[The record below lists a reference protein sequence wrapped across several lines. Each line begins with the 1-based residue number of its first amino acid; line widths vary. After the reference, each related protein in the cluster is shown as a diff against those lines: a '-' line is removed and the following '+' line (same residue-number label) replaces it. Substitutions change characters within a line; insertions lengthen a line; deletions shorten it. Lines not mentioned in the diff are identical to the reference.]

1 MGDTRRISS
10 RWFTDHSQC
19 GPPLPVLWG
28 KIMGTKDV
36 KPLRGLLVRMID
48 RCRQL
53 RPHRGEA
60 PASQSP
66 GGLPESLL
74 GQALNAVS
82 EGSVITDK
90 AQNIVYANAAFT
102 AVTGYSEHEVLGRNC
117 RFLQGPGSN
126 PQTVQALSLS
136 LSRGKSFRGELLNY
150 RKDGT
155 PFWNALTVSPIKDAT
170 GALSHFVSVQRDITA
185 QKAQQARLRFLAM
198 HDPVT
203 GLPNRTALD
212 QHLGKNKERSSPH
225 QLTAV
230 GIIDLDD
237 FKIINDTYGHE
248 TGDLLL
254 HEFALRLQEQ
264 LRDTD
269 FLARLGGDEFVVV
282 IEELKKETVAEQ
294 LGTVLKR
301 LHQAVETDFVLGE
314 NTIATVSMSM
324 GLSLHSH
331 ADESE
336 QTTLRRADEALYHL
350 KNSKTERGNWWHLDE
365 PHHGDDISPHI
376 HTPAEDHT
384 RAPRPQAPPAPAE
397 ATAQAY
403 RQRLLDGGLRMFF
416 QPVIDLRTGSV
427 HLLEALARLA
437 LADGTILLPG
447 AFMPL
452 LPGQDIDRMF
462 RTGLYQVLQQLSEW
476 DAQGLSVSVS
486 INLAPSTLLN
496 PRCTEWVRS
505 ALDQHNIAPG
515 RLCLELLE
523 TLPAKDDIQRR
534 TFDELHGLGVRMVL
548 DDLGSGYSSLR
559 RLTAFAFST
568 VKIDRHLTSQFR
580 TSPITAMTFLATLV
594 QMGRDMGWD
603 VVAEG
608 LENAA
613 ITEAATILGIPYG
626 QGYHLARPMEAA
638 AIPGWARDLRPSPR
652 EKPIQT
658 MLGALAYH
666 WQFARLGSPHPG
678 TLGECPLTSFLN
690 NVRTMDDAAI
700 GWHQEQ
706 HAGLAN
712 HPDCATKLT
721 QWLTQ
726 KSTENH
732 HTNADDEIQGPG
744 ASTYLAQGLP
754 QFLAFAFDA

>member
-1 MGDTRRISS
+1 MT
-10 RWFTDHSQC
+10 TKE
-19 GPPLPVLWG
+19 G
-28 KIMGTKDV
+28 KTV
-36 KPLRGLLVRMID
+36 QGLLLRMID
-48 RCRQL
+48 RIQAVGPR
-53 RPHRGEA
+53 HEGA
-60 PASQSP
+60 PPQNSTGS
-66 GGLPESLL
+66 LPESLL

-126 PQTVQALSLS
+126 PQTVQALRLS

-203 GLPNRTALD
+203 GLPNRSALD
-212 QHLGKNKERSSPH
+212 QHLGKNRERSSPH
-225 QLTAV
+225 HLTAV

-282 IEELKKETVAEQ
+282 IEELKKETAIEQ

-301 LHQAVETDFVLGE
+301 LHQAVETAFVLGE
-314 NTIATVSMSM
+314 KTIATVSMSM

-331 ADESE
+331 TGESE
-336 QTTLRRADEALYHL
+336 QATLRRADAALYHL

-365 PHHGDDISPHI
+365 PLNADDISPHTHTRAPAS
-376 HTPAEDHT
+376 HTPAE
-384 RAPRPQAPPAPAE
+384 PAE

-403 RQRLLDGGLRMFF
+403 RQRLFGGGLRMFF
-416 QPVIDLRTGSV
+416 QPVIDLRTGKL

-437 LADGTILLPG
+437 LEDGTILAPG

-452 LPGQDIDRMF
+452 LTDQDIDRLF
-462 RTGLYQVLQQLSEW
+462 RTALDQVLQQLSDW
-476 DAQGLSVSVS
+476 DAQGLSLSANV
-486 INLAPSTLLN
+486 NLAPSTLLN
-496 PRCTEWVRS
+496 PHCTEWVRS
-505 ALDQHNIAPG
+505 ALHHHKIAPG
-515 RLCLELLE
+515 RLSLELLE
-523 TLPAKDDIQRR
+523 TLPAIDDIQRR
-534 TFDELHGLGVRMVL
+534 TFDELHGLGIKMVL

-678 TLGECPLTSFLN
+678 TLGECPLTSFLS
-690 NVRTMDDAAI
+690 NVRTMDNAAMS
-700 GWHQEQ
+700 WHQEQ
-706 HAGLAN
+706 HAELAN
-712 HPDCATKLT
+712 HPDCATRLT

-732 HTNADDEIQGPG
+732 DTTADEEIQGPG

-754 QFLAFAFDA
+754 PFLTFAFDA